1 MFAVIGNALPACHA
15 SALHTAGDVRFAPPR
30 RRKLLGAIRRR
41 QPEAARRAM
50 QEMLAGWRGDAGRH
64 AGTAEAA

>member
-1 MFAVIGNALPACHA
+1 MFAVIGNALLACHA

-41 QPEAARRAM
+41 QSEAARRAM